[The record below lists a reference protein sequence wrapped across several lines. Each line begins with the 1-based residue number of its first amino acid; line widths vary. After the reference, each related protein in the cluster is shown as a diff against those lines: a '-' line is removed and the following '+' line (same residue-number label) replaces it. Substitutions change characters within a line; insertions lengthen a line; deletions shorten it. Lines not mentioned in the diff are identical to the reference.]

1 MTDTLTPD
9 EAATFAALYGS
20 APSAAAPEGPGI
32 FTGAY
37 KGLAGIPSGLAGVPL
52 SIASAAT
59 NVVDPTDSA
68 ILGSGYRADLNL
80 SDAELADLRKSE
92 NDYFISTPQGQ
103 IHQSIENLRQ
113 SAADLYRP
121 DPQTTG
127 FVGNTLFG
135 AADVLTRVGVGNLV
149 APGSGLALAAGTT
162 GYERTQDLEA
172 QGVDAATAQAS
183 GALTGVS
190 LLAGGGISSL
200 GKTVT
205 AKVVS
210 GALLNAGFG
219 AGTRALDS
227 SILAAAGYTAQ
238 ADQQRWNDGAALAA
252 DIIIGGA
259 FHLLPSRGEGVPAKP
274 PADTVDAALAAKATQ
289 GVTDSA
295 PGVPADPK
303 SASAHVT
310 ALDTAQAQLLD
321 GQPVQVEPIVREATF
336 VPREDT
342 TSTPASSLEPP
353 VPDGMV
359 RLYHGSAE
367 HGRVDG
373 PAWFST
379 DKGYAGHYR
388 EGAELQYVDV
398 PRISLEDRFGDS
410 LDQKATIN
418 VELDSTETGTRHVI
432 GRVDQRVGQVIGR
445 EPSILNDS
453 ALRDALAE
461 AGVSAEKLGPV
472 ERPPESLTLPGIEP
486 APYEARLTELRDRRR
501 QGAELTPVEQGELL
515 DLQEQDARQ
524 AKVAGLPIAGVQNM
538 AGRAEAERA
547 GNLLPVQVFADADN
561 FKDLN
566 DNMGHETGDVVIRQ
580 IGALMAKELGD
591 GNVFHRG
598 GDEFV
603 AQGRTEA
610 EVTAA
615 MERVR
620 DRLAKMDLKATF
632 EDGSEA
638 RQTGVGL
645 SYGHGPDVKTAE
657 KAQYADKQR
666 RKDAGLRT
674 DRRESERRSADRGR
688 DGAPVDR
695 RGQTPGE
702 ARTGQPGR
710 VTPRDAAEAP
720 TPGTDAARA
729 GAEPAQQGTSRS
741 DAAGQ
746 PGAGLDPARAGEV
759 DRARAAAAA
768 HPDAVLAD
776 GATAADALRSADHD
790 VEQAQTQ
797 GEAIAAA
804 VACFLR
810 FGSDAA

>member
-1 MTDTLTPD
+1 M
-9 EAATFAALYGS
+9 
-20 APSAAAPEGPGI
+20 
-32 FTGAY
+32 
-37 KGLAGIPSGLAGVPL
+37 PL

-68 ILGSGYRADLNL
+68 ILGSGYRAGLNL
-80 SDAELADLRKSE
+80 SDADLTDLRKSE

-113 SAADLYRP
+113 SASEFYRP

-135 AADVLTRVGVGNLV
+135 AADVLTRVGLGNLV

-162 GYERTQDLEA
+162 GVERTQDLEA
-172 QGVDAATAQAS
+172 QDVDAATAQAS

-321 GQPVQVEPIVREATF
+321 GQPVEVEPIVREATF
-336 VPREDT
+336 VPRETAPPERTMPEVGSIIDNHLAALDDQAKQRMMPDAVKSMAKEGGELEDLLREQYRARENNVMQSADSMLTPAEVSFAEDRLQTIRQQLEQHKQGMAAESKAANLRKKLSRTDT
-342 TSTPASSLEPP
+342 DPELRDIAQQIAPESTPEIAA
-353 VPDGMV
+353 
-359 RLYHGSAE
+359 R
-367 HGRVDG
+367 
-373 PAWFST
+373 
-379 DKGYAGHYR
+379 
-388 EGAELQYVDV
+388 Q
-398 PRISLEDRFGDS
+398 
-410 LDQKATIN
+410 N
-418 VELDSTETGTRHVI
+418 
-432 GRVDQRVGQVIGR
+432 
-445 EPSILNDS
+445 
-453 ALRDALAE
+453 LRDALAE
-461 AGVSAEKLGPV
+461 AGVPAEQLDTGAP
-472 ERPPESLTLPGIEP
+472 RPPESVELPGIEP

-501 QGAELTPVEQGELL
+501 QGVELTPTEQGELL

-524 AKVAGLPIAGVQNM
+524 AKVAGQPIAGVQNM

-566 DNMGHETGDVVIRQ
+566 DNLGHETGDVVIRQ
-580 IGALMAKELGD
+580 IGALMARELGE

-810 FGSDAA
+810 FGSEAA

>member
-103 IHQSIENLRQ
+103 IHQSIETLRQ
-113 SAADLYRP
+113 SASEFYRP

-135 AADVLTRVGVGNLV
+135 AADVLTRVGLGNLV

-162 GYERTQDLEA
+162 GVERTQDLEA
-172 QGVDAATAQAS
+172 QGVDAQTAQAS
-183 GALTGVS
+183 GALTGAS
-190 LLAGGGISSL
+190 LLASGGISSL

-259 FHLLPSRGEGVPAKP
+259 FHLLPSRGEDAPAKP
-274 PADTVDAALAAKATQ
+274 AADTVDAALAAKATQ

-321 GQPVQVEPIVREATF
+321 GQPVEVDPIVRDATF
-336 VPREDT
+336 APRPGETHAAD
-342 TSTPASSLEPP
+342 PA
-353 VPDGMV
+353 
-359 RLYHGSAE
+359 
-367 HGRVDG
+367 
-373 PAWFST
+373 
-379 DKGYAGHYR
+379 R
-388 EGAELQYVDV
+388 E
-398 PRISLEDRFGDS
+398 
-410 LDQKATIN
+410 
-418 VELDSTETGTRHVI
+418 
-432 GRVDQRVGQVIGR
+432 
-445 EPSILNDS
+445 
-453 ALRDALAE
+453 ALTE
-461 AGVSAEKLGPV
+461 AGVDPAALDAPT
-472 ERPPESLTLPGIEP
+472 PENLTLPGIEP
-486 APYEARLTELRDRRR
+486 APYEARLRELQDRRR
-501 QGAELTPVEQGELL
+501 AGQNLSPAEQGELL
-515 DLQEQDARQ
+515 DLQDQDARQ
-524 AKVAGLPIAGVQNM
+524 AKVAGEPIVGVQNM

-547 GNLLPVQVFADADN
+547 GQLLPVQVFADADN

-566 DNMGHETGDVVIRQ
+566 DTLGHDTGDVVIRQ

-657 KAQYADKQR
+657 QAQYADKQR

-674 DRRESERRSADRGR
+674 DRSESDRRSADRGR

-702 ARTGQPGR
+702 DRAGQPGR
-710 VTPRDAAEAP
+710 VAYRDAAEAP
-720 TPGTDAARA
+720 PAGTDATRA
-729 GAEPAQQGTSRS
+729 SAEPAQQGTPAA
-741 DAAGQ
+741 DGAGQ
-746 PGAGLDPARAGEV
+746 SRTGLDPARAGEV
-759 DRARAAAAA
+759 DRARQAVEAN
-768 HPDAVLAD
+768 PDADVGD
-776 GATAADALRSADHD
+776 GVTAADALRAADEEVH
-790 VEQAQTQ
+790 QAESQ
-797 GEAIAAA
+797 GEAIQAAI
-804 VACFLR
+804 ACFLR
-810 FGSDAA
+810 FGAEA